1 MALAN
6 RVLPTG
12 KLPLEMLQ
20 KLLECCKSA
29 DPRVVVGARVGEDA
43 AVIDFGD
50 RYLVAKSD
58 PITFATDRIGWYA
71 VHVNANDIATRGA
84 APRWMLVTLLLP
96 EGEATFAQ
104 AQGIMAQVAAASRS
118 LGIGVVG
125 GHTEVTYG
133 LDRPIVV
140 GHMLG
145 EVGKDQLITTGGAL
159 VGDAVVLAGAVA
171 VEGTALIAREFGS
184 QARARGVDE
193 ETLAAARA
201 CLDDPGIS
209 VVRAAQLAV
218 QTVRVHA
225 MHDPTEGGLATGLHE
240 LAWASGTGLRV
251 DGDTIPILPAC
262 RRLCEAFGLDPLGL
276 IASGALLV
284 AVAPGDVA
292 ALGRTYSEAGITWAR
307 IAEVRPAAEG
317 VCLVRGGREVRL
329 PRFDRDE
336 VARLF
341 GA

>member
-1 MALAN
+1 MADDA
-6 RVLPTG
+6 LPTG

-20 KLLECCKSA
+20 KLLACCRSA
-29 DPRVVVGARVGEDA
+29 DPRVIVGARVGEDA
-43 AVIDFGD
+43 AIIDFGD

-84 APRWMLVTLLLP
+84 SPRWVLATLLLP
-96 EGEATFAQ
+96 EGKATFSLAE
-104 AQGIMAQVAAASRS
+104 AIMEQMAAASRE
-118 LGIGVVG
+118 LGISVVG
-125 GHTEVTYG
+125 GHTEVTVG

-145 EVGKDQLITTGGAL
+145 EVAKDRLVTTGGARP
-159 VGDAVVLAGAVA
+159 GDAIVLAGAVA
-171 VEGTALIAREFGS
+171 AEGTALIAREF
-184 QARARGVDE
+184 AREARVRGITE
-193 ETLAAARA
+193 EELAVARA
-201 CLDDPGIS
+201 CLDRPGIS
-209 VVRAAQLAV
+209 VVRAAELAV
-218 QTVRVHA
+218 RAVRVHA

-240 LAWASGTGLRV
+240 LAWASGVGLRV
-251 DGDTIPILPAC
+251 DGDAIPVLPVC

-292 ALGRTYSEAGITWAR
+292 SLGEAYERAGIEWAR

-317 VCLVRGGREVRL
+317 MRLALRGVEVPL

-336 VARLF
+336 VTRLF
-341 GA
+341 GE